1 LNSSKRFDA
10 ISDEAIR
17 GNYNF
22 DISDDA
28 IHELAPAI
36 LLGKQSSEFTLN
48 QSKYAYRVKGGKD
61 GYLYYKKRANDS
73 WILIANWCLYGLYIV
88 IRYRK
93 PLWLRSMY
101 RSLFSKMNFVSIA
114 FSDHSIE
121 AMGTDGQIL
130 GGRRLRLSP
139 PFTFEEVMMEKFGYS
154 LQKAEV
160 LRSKLNL

>member
-1 LNSSKRFDA
+1 M
-10 ISDEAIR
+10 SDEAIR

-22 DISDDA
+22 DISDDV

-36 LLGKQSSEFTLN
+36 LLSKQSSEFTLN
-48 QSKYAYRVKGGKD
+48 QGKYAYRVKGGKD

-101 RSLFSKMNFVSIA
+101 QSLFSKMNFVSIA

-130 GGRRLRLSP
+130 KGRRLRLSP
-139 PFTFEEVMMEKFGYS
+139 PFAFEEVMMEKFGYS

>member
-1 LNSSKRFDA
+1 M
-10 ISDEAIR
+10 SDEAIR

-36 LLGKQSSEFTLN
+36 LLSKQSSEFTLN
-48 QSKYAYRVKGGKD
+48 QGKYAYRVKGGKD

-93 PLWLRSMY
+93 PLWLRPMY
-101 RSLFSKMNFVSIA
+101 RSLFSKMNFASIA

-121 AMGTDGQIL
+121 AMGTDRQIL
-130 GGRRLRLSP
+130 RGRRLRLSP
-139 PFTFEEVMMEKFGYS
+139 PFTFEEVMMEKFGYP

>member
-1 LNSSKRFDA
+1 M
-10 ISDEAIR
+10 SDEAIR
-17 GNYNF
+17 GHYNI
-22 DISDDA
+22 DISDDV

-36 LLGKQSSEFTLN
+36 LLSKQSSEFTLN
-48 QSKYAYRVKGGKD
+48 QGKYAYRVKGGKD

-101 RSLFSKMNFVSIA
+101 QSLFSKMNFVSIA

-130 GGRRLRLSP
+130 KGRRLRLSS
-139 PFTFEEVMMEKFGYS
+139 PFAFEEVMMEKFGYS